1 MNVFRTMRV
10 KKHCLPWRR
19 RRMLRKLGASVYK
32 AYDNKDVYIVIL
44 PLSMK
49 LVRNGVDLYELY
61 NHAGENIG
69 HIESLQ
75 SYYGGF
81 LYFWN

>member
-10 KKHCLPWRR
+10 QKHCLSWRR

-32 AYDNKDVYIVIL
+32 AYDNREVNIVIL
-44 PLSMK
+44 PTTMG
-49 LVRNGVDLYELY
+49 LVRNGVGLYELR
-61 NHAGENIG
+61 NQFGEDLG
-69 HIESLQ
+69 HIDSLQ
-75 SYYGGF
+75 SYNGGF